1 MRVLREGRRSDQ
13 PRPARDPDHDLQVEP
28 PEPLFSFPFG
38 RRRSTGRLS
47 TASAGRPG
55 VRRRRLRPLRPGVGA
70 SRSGDERRLLR
81 LGVVVGG
88 VAGVPTAGGGSKFV
102 LIYAP
107 GEPLPPR
114 MHLCRE
120 GASGMTRPR
129 WVVGAAVLGVIVL
142 LAAGC
147 AKKSTSGAES
157 AACKS
162 DQFGCVVYQKGA
174 PIKIATLLAITG
186 DNKNLGLDSQH
197 GAQLAADYL
206 DGSFDNKNG
215 QLFGHDVQL
224 VNEDD
229 GCKKEVG
236 QAGATKI
243 AADPTILSVVGTSCS
258 SSALG
263 VADTILSKKGML
275 LISPSNTNPNLT
287 AQGTHQPFYL
297 RTAHNDRIQGAVVA
311 DFASNKLHAKTAAT
325 IHDESPYA
333 DGLAAVFRDVFQK
346 LGGKIVDNGNQAIQS
361 TDKDFKPVL
370 NTLAQG
376 KPDFI
381 YYPDFIPACALIAKQ
396 ARTIPAL
403 SSTKLM
409 GSDGCQDPQYL
420 KVGAKDVFGTW
431 LSAPDVTAQTST
443 NAFYGQQILFTA
455 IKSVAKDDN
464 GTLTIPRTALK
475 DAIFKTSGYKGLS
488 GTITC
493 TPLGDCA
500 TAVSIAVYE
509 VPGIPV
515 EGGTPNA
522 KPVFTETK
530 TLAEASA

>member
-38 RRRSTGRLS
+38 RRPSTGRLS

-55 VRRRRLRPLRPGVGA
+55 VRRERLRPLRPGVGA

-174 PIKIATLLAITG
+174 PIKVATLLAITG

-197 GAQLAADYL
+197 GAALAADYL

-243 AADPTILSVVGTSCS
+243 AADPTILSVIGTSCS

-396 ARTIPAL
+396 A
-403 SSTKLM
+403 
-409 GSDGCQDPQYL
+409 
-420 KVGAKDVFGTW
+420 
-431 LSAPDVTAQTST
+431 
-443 NAFYGQQILFTA
+443 
-455 IKSVAKDDN
+455 
-464 GTLTIPRTALK
+464 LTIPRTALK

>member
-1 MRVLREGRRSDQ
+1 MTRSRRVVL
-13 PRPARDPDHDLQVEP
+13 AA
-28 PEPLFSFPFG
+28 LFS
-38 RRRSTGRLS
+38 
-47 TASAGRPG
+47 
-55 VRRRRLRPLRPGVGA
+55 
-70 SRSGDERRLLR
+70 
-81 LGVVVGG
+81 
-88 VAGVPTAGGGSKFV
+88 V
-102 LIYAP
+102 L
-107 GEPLPPR
+107 
-114 MHLCRE
+114 
-120 GASGMTRPR
+120 
-129 WVVGAAVLGVIVL
+129 VL

-147 AKKSTSGAES
+147 AKKGGGGGGGGANS

-206 DGSFDNKNG
+206 DGNFDGKNG
-215 QLFGHDVQL
+215 QLLGHEVQL

-229 GCKKEVG
+229 GCKKAVG

-243 AADPTILSVVGTSCS
+243 ASDPTILSVIGTSCS

-311 DFASNKLHAKTAAT
+311 DFAFNQLHAKTGAT

-333 DGLAAVFRDVFQK
+333 DGLAAVFRDAFQK
-346 LGGKIVDNGNQAIQS
+346 LGGKIIPTGNQAIQS
-361 TDKDFKPVL
+361 TDRDFKPVL
-370 NTLAQG
+370 NNLAQG
-376 KPDFI
+376 KPEVI
-381 YYPDFIPACALIAKQ
+381 YYPDFVPACPLIAKQ

-403 SSTKLM
+403 ENTKLI

-420 KVGAKDVFGTW
+420 KIGAHDVFGTW
-431 LSAPDVTAQTST
+431 LSAPDVTAQTSR
-443 NAFYGQQILFTA
+443 NAFYGQQFLPAYQKQFGTRPLSVFNAHAWDAMQILVTA
-455 IKSVAKDDN
+455 IKQVGKDDN

-475 DAIFKTSGYKGLS
+475 DAIFQTKDYKGLS
-488 GTITC
+488 GTLTC

-500 TAVSIAVYE
+500 TAVSIAVYKT
-509 VPGIPV
+509 PGIPV
-515 EGGTPNA
+515 QGGDLNA

-530 TLAEASA
+530 TLAEASS

>member
-38 RRRSTGRLS
+38 RRPSTGRLS

-55 VRRRRLRPLRPGVGA
+55 VRRERLRPLRPGVGA

-81 LGVVVGG
+81 LGVVVGS

-174 PIKIATLLAITG
+174 PIKVATLLAITG

-197 GAQLAADYL
+197 GAALAADYL
-206 DGSFDNKNG
+206 DGSFDSKNG

-243 AADPTILSVVGTSCS
+243 AADPTILSVIGTSCS

-263 VADTILSKKGML
+263 VADTLLSKKGML

-396 ARTIPAL
+396 ART
-403 SSTKLM
+403 
-409 GSDGCQDPQYL
+409 
-420 KVGAKDVFGTW
+420 
-431 LSAPDVTAQTST
+431 ST
-443 NAFYGQQILFTA
+443 NAFYGQQFLPAYQKEFGTRPLSVFNAHAWDAMQILFTA